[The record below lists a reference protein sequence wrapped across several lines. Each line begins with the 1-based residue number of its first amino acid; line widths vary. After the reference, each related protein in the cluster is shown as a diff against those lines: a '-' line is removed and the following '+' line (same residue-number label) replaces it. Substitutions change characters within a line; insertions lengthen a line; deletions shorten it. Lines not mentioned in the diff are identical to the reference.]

1 MIINQE
7 ELTKLCK
14 YLYLKFFDYKDIVLN
29 DIDIKISD
37 SIYINAN
44 LNYYGIDTKVQAKV
58 DLRVEDDLIVDID
71 GIAKYGFI
79 NLSVNKILK
88 EMIKDYQ
95 GIEITDQGVIVLNEF
110 LKSVE
115 LKNGHV
121 CIELK

>member
-1 MIINQE
+1 MIIDQE

-29 DIDIKISD
+29 DI
-37 SIYINAN
+37 YINAN

-58 DLRVEDDLIVDID
+58 DLRVENDLIVDID

-95 GIEITDQGVIVLNEF
+95 DIEITDRGVIVLNDF

>member
-1 MIINQE
+1 MIIDQE

-29 DIDIKISD
+29 D
-37 SIYINAN
+37 
-44 LNYYGIDTKVQAKV
+44 
-58 DLRVEDDLIVDID
+58 
-71 GIAKYGFI
+71 
-79 NLSVNKILK
+79 
-88 EMIKDYQ
+88 
-95 GIEITDQGVIVLNEF
+95 F

>member
-58 DLRVEDDLIVDID
+58 DLRVENDLIVDID

-95 GIEITDQGVIVLNEF
+95 GIEITDQGV
-110 LKSVE
+110 E

>member
-7 ELTKLCK
+7 ELTKLCR

-58 DLRVEDDLIVDID
+58 DLRVENDLIVDID

-88 EMIKDYQ
+88 ELIKD
-95 GIEITDQGVIVLNEF
+95 
-110 LKSVE
+110 
-115 LKNGHV
+115 
-121 CIELK
+121 

>member
-1 MIINQE
+1 MVINQE
-7 ELTKLCK
+7 ELAKLCK
-14 YLYLKFFDYKDIVLN
+14 YLYLKIFNYKDIILN

-44 LNYYGIDTKVQAKV
+44 LNYYGVDTKVHAKV
-58 DLRVEDDLIVDID
+58 DLRIEDNLIINID

-79 NLSVNKILK
+79 NLSINKILK

-95 GIEITDQGVIVLNEF
+95 DIEITDQGVIVLNEF
-110 LKSVE
+110 LKSIE
-115 LKNGHV
+115 LKNGYV

>member
-7 ELTKLCK
+7 ELTILCK
-14 YLYLKFFDYKDIVLN
+14 CLYLKFFDYKDIVLN

-58 DLRVEDDLIVDID
+58 DLRVENDLIVDID